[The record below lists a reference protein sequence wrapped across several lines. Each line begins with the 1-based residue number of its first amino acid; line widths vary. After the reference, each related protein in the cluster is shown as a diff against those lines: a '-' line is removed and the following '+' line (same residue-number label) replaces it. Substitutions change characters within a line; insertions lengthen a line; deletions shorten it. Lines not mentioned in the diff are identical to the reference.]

1 MNSKDLLCTRKRVNS
16 LNQVEGKVG
25 CPQNS

>member
-1 MNSKDLLCTRKRVNS
+1 MNSKDLLCTRKGINS